1 MKRFLAEFLG
11 TFALVFCACGAV
23 IADQH
28 LNAGIGGIG
37 ISLVFGLVIMVMIFA
52 VGSVSGAHFNPA
64 VTLGFLATGDFEKK
78 EVAPYLIGQFT
89 AAIAASGLHFLL
101 FPDTPTFGETL
112 PTIGIAN
119 SFIVEVVCTFFLML
133 VILMV
138 VSDKGAKPFA
148 AVAIGGTVGLAALF
162 AGPMTGASMNPAR
175 TLGPALASGNY
186 EGFWLYMLAPVVGA
200 LLAVAAYKILRK

>member
-1 MKRFLAEFLG
+1 MKRYLAEFLG

-28 LNAGIGGIG
+28 LDANLGGIG

-64 VTLGFLATGDFEKK
+64 VTLGFLAMGDFKKK
-78 EVAPYLIGQFT
+78 EVAPYLIAQFA
-89 AAIAASGLHFLL
+89 AAIIASALHFQI

-112 PTIGIAN
+112 PTIGITN
-119 SFIVEVVCTFFLML
+119 SFILELICTFFLML

-138 VSDKGAKPFA
+138 VSDEGAKPFA
-148 AVAIGGTVGLAALF
+148 AIAIGGTVGLEALF

-175 TLGPALASGNY
+175 TLGPAIASGNY
-186 EGFWLYMLAPVVGA
+186 EGLWLYMAAPVAGA
-200 LLAVAAYKILRK
+200 LLAVLAYKTLRN